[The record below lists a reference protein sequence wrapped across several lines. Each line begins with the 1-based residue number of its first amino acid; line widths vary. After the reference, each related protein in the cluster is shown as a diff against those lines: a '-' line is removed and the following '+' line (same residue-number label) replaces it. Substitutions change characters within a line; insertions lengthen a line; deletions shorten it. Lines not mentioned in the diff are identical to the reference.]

1 MGLKTLRSKI
11 DVLENAVQ
19 FVSATLPPPL
29 PYHSGFVHSGF
40 RFGRPTWKHFCL
52 LKSVRAVSG
61 LNACFALLPGGF
73 SQEISVLLRTI
84 VECTTHIEYV
94 LASVKDGILE
104 KPASEYV
111 ERYFLDFRRNE
122 VSDFLR
128 PKVRQGEVHKAV
140 GSETDQLISQTDRSN
155 EFQNVDSAKLLSN
168 VYLTYSN
175 YVHSRYP
182 EVMDLYG
189 GQPLHFH
196 LRGMP
201 NTVRDEENLE
211 IVDCLTDTVSNAL
224 KFIVIRMDLSDQISK
239 NDTLAAWLVTSL
251 QRPSSSAE

>member
-1 MGLKTLRSKI
+1 MLIAGQRLKTLRSKI
-11 DVLENAVQ
+11 DVLESVVQ

-29 PYHSGFVHSGF
+29 PYHSGFLHSGF

-73 SQEISVLLRTI
+73 SQEIAVLLRTI

-94 LASVKDGILE
+94 LASLKAGTLE
-104 KPASEYV
+104 KPAMDYV
-111 ERYFLDFRRNE
+111 ERYFQDFRRNE

-128 PKVRQGEVHKAV
+128 PKLRQGEVHKTV

-155 EFQNVDSAKLLSN
+155 EFQSVDSAKLLSN

-182 EVMDLYG
+182 EVMDLYE
-189 GQPLHFH
+189 GQPGHFH
-196 LRGMP
+196 LGGMAG
-201 NTVRDEENLE
+201 TSKDEENIELIE
-211 IVDCLTDTVSNAL
+211 CTTVTVSNAL
-224 KFIVIRMDLSDQISK
+224 KFSILRMDLLDKISERT
-239 NDTLAAWLVTSL
+239 DLAQWFATDE
-251 QRPSSSAE
+251 A